1 MSTANKFR
9 ARLRN
14 DWKRHAARTISS
26 RGGSLES
33 QVSRAEEY
41 AITELIVNPA
51 AKKEEKINTVD
62 EAGHVSQITLAGE
75 LKAVNVAESSDLVA
89 EEAIKITETPVPPS
103 EGDSSPPAPETNIE
117 INVTTPVQPEPEAE
131 PAVTPAPLPFRDPA
145 WLSNE
150 QSYLNHTIN
159 HLNSLTRSYNLMAPN
174 LARKPYYSLDR
185 ELASMYRDVA
195 PLLANEIRERARAPR
210 VKIDVSAGQSGSG
223 VLATLGAGEKVRV
236 WDESKEKKYGLK
248 EFWRDLFA
256 SGKHASG
263 N

>member
-26 RGGSLES
+26 HGGSLGS
-33 QVSRAEEY
+33 QVRRAEEY

-51 AKKEEKINTVD
+51 KKKEETINTVD
-62 EAGHVSQITLAGE
+62 DAGHVSQITLAGE
-75 LKAVNVAESSDLVA
+75 LKAVPTSEASDLVA
-89 EEAIKITETPVPPS
+89 EEAIEITETPVESRSGEESAPKAPEPDVQINITTS
-103 EGDSSPPAPETNIE
+103 VEPAPE
-117 INVTTPVQPEPEAE
+117 AK
-131 PAVTPAPLPFRDPA
+131 PAIGPAPFPFRDPQ

-150 QSYLNHTIN
+150 QSYLSHTIN
-159 HLNSLTRSYNLMAPN
+159 HLNSLTRSYNLMAPD
-174 LARKPYYSLDR
+174 LAKKPYYSLDR

-195 PLLANEIRERARAPR
+195 PQLANEIQERARAPR
-210 VKIDVSAGQSGSG
+210 VKIEIGTGQAGSG

-236 WDESKEKKYGLK
+236 YDENKAKRYGLK

-256 SGKHASG
+256 KGDQG
-263 N
+263 